1 VAQLFGLAGP
11 PQGSEPRV
19 IARATAK
26 NGRTWENEH
35 LFLFAICDG
44 KIVDARL
51 YPDTA
56 KGRDSIAGVPTYPP
70 AATAS

>member
-1 VAQLFGLAGP
+1 MAQLFGLAGP

-19 IARATAK
+19 IARAKAK

-35 LFLFAICDG
+35 LFLFAISGG
-44 KIVDARL
+44 KIVEAKAL
-51 YPDTA
+51 PDTA
-56 KGRDSIAGVPTYPP
+56 KGRDAIAGVPTYPP